1 MKTPLLILTI
11 VLVFSPSCKDNDPP
25 IIIEDMQQTVLN
37 QLSEHIYFGTYSQLS
52 IQSNQLYANVQA
64 FAQNPTVK
72 GLEQCRADWKQTRE
86 FWEYSE
92 AWLFGPV
99 ATESIDPRIDTWP
112 VDFIRLDSVLNSSAT
127 FSNAYINSLEAS
139 LKGFHP
145 IEYLLFGKNGNK
157 QLSEFNS
164 RQLEFLLALT
174 ENLKQLTSELNNAWE
189 LSKGNYISEIQVGG
203 PLKLYPNRLSAYE
216 EICNAMIG
224 ICDEVANGK
233 INEVFVNLDS
243 MGEESPFAKNSIN
256 DFTNNIKGVQMVY
269 LGNTLAGDARGVE
282 DFVRTYNLSLDG
294 RIKQKIQL
302 AISALGQITDPF
314 GKAIFT
320 QSIQVQNTIDAINA
334 LKTELETGLL
344 PLIQIHAK

>member
-1 MKTPLLILTI
+1 MKTPLLILILT
-11 VLVFSPSCKDNDPP
+11 VLISPACKDNDPP
-25 IIIEDMQQTVLN
+25 IVIEDMQQTVLN
-37 QLSEHIYFGTYSQLS
+37 HLSEHVYFGTYSQLS
-52 IQSNQLYANVQA
+52 IHSNQLYANVQA
-64 FAQNPTVK
+64 FVQNPTLN
-72 GLEQCRADWKQTRE
+72 GLAQCRADWKQTRE

-112 VDFIRLDSVLNSSAT
+112 VDFIRLDSVLSSTAT
-127 FSNAYINSLEAS
+127 FSNAYINNLEES

-157 QLSEFNS
+157 QLSEFNA
-164 RQLEFLLALT
+164 RQLEYLLALT
-174 ENLKQLTSELNNAWE
+174 ENLRQLTGELNDGWE
-189 LSKGNYISEIQVGG
+189 MTKGNYISEVQVSG

-243 MGEESPFAKNSIN
+243 LGEESPFAKNSIN

-269 LGNTLAGDARGVE
+269 LGNSLAGDARGIE

-294 RIKQKIQL
+294 RIKQKIEL

-314 GKAIFT
+314 GKAIYT
-320 QSIQVQNTIDAINA
+320 QPIQVQNAIDAINV

-344 PLIQIHAK
+344 PLIQVHVK